1 MRGIT
6 HMKSGIKATVG
17 SLVVIALVAAAFLGG
32 ALYGE
37 MGGVVPSVGTL
48 VGAKS
53 DLATVV
59 DQVDRIIARE
69 ALVPSPE
76 SSITANAVQGML
88 NSLEDTY
95 AVYYDPAQF
104 SELKQDQ
111 KGEFFGIGV
120 SIGLNK
126 AGQPYASRVFEKT
139 PASRAGIKTGDVFTA
154 VGSVRKAK
162 WDLEQFVGLVRGPIG
177 TKVTLEVTR
186 AGKPPFSVTLTR
198 DRIAVPNTM
207 TKMYGEVGYV
217 RLMTFNE
224 LSSADVAKAIKDF
237 DAKGAKGYILDLR
250 ENPGGLLRSAV
261 DVVSLFVEEGV
272 VVRVDQ
278 RGKKEELDFASGH
291 RITGK
296 PLVVLV
302 DGGSASASE
311 IVTGALKDYSRAVI
325 VGETTYG
332 KGSVQSIEP
341 LGNGGAVKLTIAH
354 YLTPLK
360 HVINGIGVTPDVVV
374 KMDPKLQLDAKTD
387 TQLTRALAVLRA
399 KL

>member
-1 MRGIT
+1 
-6 HMKSGIKATVG
+6 MKSGIKATVA
-17 SLVVIALVAAAFLGG
+17 SLVVLALIAAAFLGG
-32 ALYGE
+32 AMYAE
-37 MGGVVPSVGTL
+37 TGGVVPSVGTL
-48 VGAKS
+48 VGAKT
-53 DLATVV
+53 DLGTLV
-59 DQVDRIIARE
+59 DQVDRIITRQ
-69 ALVPSPE
+69 ALVPSSE

-95 AVYYDPAQF
+95 AVYYDPTQYG
-104 SELKQDQ
+104 ELKQDQ

-126 AGQPYASRVFEKT
+126 DGQPYASRVFEDT
-139 PASRAGIKTGDVFTA
+139 PASRAGIRTGDVFTA
-154 VGSVRKAK
+154 VGSQRKAK

-186 AGKPPFSVTLTR
+186 AGKAPFSVTLAR
-198 DRIAVPNTM
+198 DRISVPNTM
-207 TKMYGEVGYV
+207 TKVYGEVGYV

-224 LSSADVAKAIKDF
+224 RSSADVAEAIKGF
-237 DAKGAKGYILDLR
+237 DAKGATGYILDLR
-250 ENPGGLLRSAV
+250 QNPGGLLRSAV

-272 VVRVDQ
+272 VVRVDE
-278 RGKKEELDFASGH
+278 RGKKEELDYASG
-291 RITGK
+291 RPITTK

-311 IVTGALKDYSRAVI
+311 IVTGALKDYSRAII
-325 VGETTYG
+325 VGEKTYG

-341 LGNGGAVKLTIAH
+341 LANGGAVKLTIAH

-360 HVINGIGVTPDVVV
+360 HVINGIGITPDVVV

-387 TQLTRALAVLRA
+387 MQLTRALTALRA